1 MGILPGV
8 LWVMA
13 APHHWPYGHNQTEA
27 NVPAVSCIISLGMAR
42 IPDGCDIMAKIWQK
56 FDLQIATVVRKCN
69 MLTIKVSDVSALYS
83 ENCILFHINNNEA
96 EQKLFSREP
105 AASLNL

>member
-1 MGILPGV
+1 
-8 LWVMA
+8 
-13 APHHWPYGHNQTEA
+13 
-27 NVPAVSCIISLGMAR
+27 
-42 IPDGCDIMAKIWQK
+42 MAKIWQK

-69 MLTIKVSDVSALYS
+69 MLTIKVSDVSAVYS
-83 ENCILFHINNNEA
+83 ENCIFFHINNNEA